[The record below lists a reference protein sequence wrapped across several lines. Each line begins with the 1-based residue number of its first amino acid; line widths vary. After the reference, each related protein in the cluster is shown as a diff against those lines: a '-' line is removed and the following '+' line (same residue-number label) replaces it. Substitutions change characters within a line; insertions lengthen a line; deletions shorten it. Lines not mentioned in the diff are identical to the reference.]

1 MFKVGDKVIGV
12 KGDMIVF
19 DDITNIE
26 YNKYLNMYVFAID
39 PDLNRNNII
48 SINKP
53 YDFNFF
59 ESDIKIDNQYYRKL
73 KLNNLNNVKI

>member
-19 DDITNIE
+19 GDITNIE

-59 ESDIKIDNQYYRKL
+59 ESDIKIDNQHYRKL
-73 KLNNLNNVKI
+73 KLNKLNNVKI